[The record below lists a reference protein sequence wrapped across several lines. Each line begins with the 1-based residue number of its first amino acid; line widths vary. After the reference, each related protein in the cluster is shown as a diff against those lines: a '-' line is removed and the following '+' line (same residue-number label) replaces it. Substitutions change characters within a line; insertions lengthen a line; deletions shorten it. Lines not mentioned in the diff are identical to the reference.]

1 MSLDRSSRSR
11 SHDMSHVGNPPAR
24 LSLDRRYTGNDISS
38 SLLYSNS
45 DLITVTLLESSRV
58 FSSGCGLPVIIEG
71 SGFNAAKALEVH
83 NILYVIHIKLICFEY
98 KFFCLIIDLFG
109 TVKNRK

>member
-1 MSLDRSSRSR
+1 
-11 SHDMSHVGNPPAR
+11 MSHVGNPPAR

-83 NILYVIHIKLICFEY
+83 NILYVMHMSNYVLNTS
-98 KFFCLIIDLFG
+98 FF
-109 TVKNRK
+109 V